1 MTIAALVYLNW
12 RLRKVLTYLLTYL
25 LELANVVDGGPD
37 LSHNMPFTI
46 DTLYCFLTVTP
57 EGWKAEWTLVY
68 TEAAA
73 KIRTRDVADVS
84 PTLSWFPLLR
94 KRRTQTHARPCVL
107 KVRKQYARPPRS
119 RSRLSPQPSTSMS
132 TSYTWYSFTDPGGME
147 L

>member
-1 MTIAALVYLNW
+1 MTIAALVCLNW

-73 KIRTRDVADVS
+73 KIRTRDVADIS

-94 KRRTQTHARPCVL
+94 KRRTQTHARPCLL
-107 KVRKQYARPPRS
+107 KVRKQYAIRKTQENYAS
-119 RSRLSPQPSTSMS
+119 QKQKTQM
-132 TSYTWYSFTDPGGME
+132 
-147 L
+147 